1 MAAPQLDNKIIR
13 SSVPPELARYL
24 QTQLKSSHWKTIS
37 DHLVASVATGSI
49 PPDVFQVWLAVCK
62 SADAIVAAL
71 RQDVSVLARHV
82 AIRRFGKWLRR
93 DADFSAI
100 WTAVG
105 QVKGL
110 VDLMAAFSVDH
121 VRVLCQTI
129 SFSCR
134 ATGAVTQRQQAMSEL
149 YDTLH
154 GKGEVPNPDAR
165 PLESF
170 YEQLLPACT
179 VETALA
185 HTKDRTPGRKALDV
199 HGAAYEARALRELFP
214 IEGKPKTVAE
224 FTKLFEK
231 NHQFAYSVLKRIATD
246 RAALE
251 FNGGVLLRHVILP
264 LLRHLTRARNQT
276 AIDPVLSLT
285 LNCAQLEP
293 KVAES
298 LSFDKQDVLFYAIQH
313 WKRSHNREKAEE
325 LLTSLIAAV
334 PRENIVS
341 FPAMASLVRTV
352 DPVLRWSLLHLFL
365 LHAKR
370 YTIDINAETDEDD
383 KKLAD
388 LGSAWTVEFFMYL
401 HAPAALRL
409 FLRLAKARPD
419 GKFISRGYYSREY
432 KVVTSTAVG
441 DRRVDSDIIG
451 AHLQSQLTAVLDE
464 KSEWFMRAKKLV
476 FERRNKASNT
486 RESEERAEW
495 AESAFKLSIATGSL
509 NLYADTLLWA
519 RRFNRDHHTVK
530 SLYQSPIMHTEEG
543 LDLLS
548 ALPTHKA
555 KQRVLSLEDIK
566 AAVIKSNEIMFA
578 LLETAAMGIQEPW
591 FSQSDWNSVRE
602 LPAKIMGRRLQRFQ
616 TIQDERGFS
625 DEEISNAIWE
635 PTIDF
640 LIKTEKFCLE
650 EPNGRLGLDNI
661 HGTFEDWRVAVLP
674 TTSAC
679 TFLDRLAKQRDALWA
694 EFRPTVHPATT
705 TLRDQWPRGLPVQAL
720 CPEIHLFRLGLPSM
734 PFLEARCERVVF
746 SDKSVLDAVPDDKE
760 TQEAIGPFVD
770 HYAYAF
776 RIYFLGAKQREERI
790 DRLRKA
796 WAHATTVLTGTRMS
810 AAQAIDFWKA
820 EIISACPFEHNLE
833 DDLAR
838 LNIAPQRKST
848 LPQLPESEDD
858 GSPAEWDPW
867 PMPKASRES
876 PKHLHRT
883 CLDCMLG
890 SRSRYYGAP
899 KTVNGPFYKRR
910 SQMPSQQLS
919 HFWSIHKYETDLS
932 GPAKDALI
940 AASISYINTKYGADS
955 SLFLKHFPSED
966 DVRYPA
972 LYLDDDFLEKQKTR
986 GATEQLGIL
995 SCFSSRVPISLTV
1008 QLSHSLMARL
1018 KKSEKEDPEVRE
1030 AAMAVIK
1037 WLVHSDCPERAC
1049 HLVQQVVLDRQDDSS
1064 WHRHVFNTGFLRR
1077 LSSNDAK
1084 TLLGGLAA
1092 GIQQRQEKHVA
1103 DQARRKARRKARIQH
1118 TDQDGETTRTPTS
1131 DESILTKHEVEAQ
1144 STAPMIKVTTIKM
1157 FAQIL
1162 RDANFI
1168 DRGFACDALFALLN
1182 SSSHPDIQFAIV
1194 EGLISTLVQTKDRKL
1209 RELIYGGLTTHVI
1222 PIASSINERRLTKEE
1237 VWLAA
1242 EAGDGPLPEIYDG
1255 SPISSHPPLLQLLS
1269 NAAVRWKE
1277 DSPEYHDWVTRI
1289 LMPIAERSAQ
1299 ENTRWNAIF
1308 MKRHSFEIPPQYL
1321 PAIPVKPSQ
1330 LLNYWTTIPQS
1341 RTDANFETLKRYALV
1356 NLRPHIGLLAA
1367 NEAVKKNADLLKSNA
1382 GKHWLYLWDNPGNR
1396 AFDCGINQIAVS
1408 LYSANFS
1415 DTHEVNTARV
1425 QELLRNLMV
1434 DFISKAEVGK
1444 FEQLMGVLGSV
1455 TLDRKE
1461 KWKARILPLLE
1472 YAITEIDGLRT
1483 EEWQRNPQRSPSRLP
1498 QTLPIKQRIMMG
1510 KYVKVNFHTLSQ
1522 KSIDDFLAEYSALID
1537 EMIAHDAPYHDQW
1550 VTFPRPLAIFYPFNC
1565 LSVALALVEG
1575 IQTQAPTL
1583 AESLKLEVADFLLR
1597 QNSKARNEQERERAK
1612 TVLNRWVNSPVER
1625 IRLRGEATFEQL
1637 RELARHGDGWLTK
1650 DDAL

>member
-1 MAAPQLDNKIIR
+1 MAAPPLDNKIIR
-13 SSVPPELARYL
+13 SSAPPELARYL

-37 DHLVASVATGSI
+37 DHLVVSVATGSI
-49 PPDVFQVWLAVCK
+49 PPDVFQVWLGVCK

-82 AIRRFGKWLRR
+82 AIRRFGKWLRGG
-93 DADFSAI
+93 ADFSAI

-121 VRVLCQTI
+121 VGVLCQTI

-170 YEQLLPACT
+170 YKQLLPACT
-179 VETALA
+179 AETALA

-199 HGAAYEARALRELFP
+199 HRAAYEARAMRELFP
-214 IEGKPKTVAE
+214 IEGKPKTVAD
-224 FTKLFEK
+224 FTTLFEK

-251 FNGGVLLRHVILP
+251 FNGGVLLRHVVLP

-276 AIDPVLSLT
+276 ATDPVLSLT
-285 LNCAQLEP
+285 LKCAQLEP
-293 KVAES
+293 RVAES

-325 LLTSLIAAV
+325 LLTGLIAAV
-334 PRENIVS
+334 PREAIVP

-352 DPVLRWSLLHLFL
+352 NPILRWSLLHLFL

-370 YTIDINAETDEDD
+370 YTIDINAETDEDN

-388 LGSAWTVEFFMYL
+388 LGSVWTVELFMYL

-419 GKFISRGYYSREY
+419 GKFISRGYYSGEY

-441 DRRVDSDIIG
+441 DWEVDSDIIA
-451 AHLQSQLTAVLDE
+451 AHLQSRLAAVLDE
-464 KSEWFMRAKKLV
+464 KSEWFTRAKKFV

-530 SLYQSPIMHTEEG
+530 NLYHSSIMHTEEG

-548 ALPTHKA
+548 ALPTQKN
-555 KQRVLSLEDIK
+555 KQRVLLLEDIK
-566 AAVIKSNEIMFA
+566 AGVIKSNEIMFA

-591 FSQSDWNSVRE
+591 FSQSDWNSVRN
-602 LPAKIMGRRLQRFQ
+602 LPAKIIGRRLQRFQ
-616 TIQDERGFS
+616 AIQDKRGFS

-650 EPNGRLGLDNI
+650 EPNGRLALDNI
-661 HGTFEDWRVAVLP
+661 HGTLGDWRVAVLP

-679 TFLDRLAKQRDALWA
+679 TFLDRLAKQRDALWT

-705 TLRDQWPRGLPVQAL
+705 TLRNQWPKGLPVQAL
-720 CPEIHLFRLGLPSM
+720 CPEIDLLRPGLPSM

-760 TQEAIGPFVD
+760 TQDAIGPFVD

-776 RIYFLGAKQREERI
+776 RIYFLGAKQGEDRI

-833 DDLAR
+833 DDLDR
-838 LNIAPQRKST
+838 LNLAPKRKST
-848 LPQLPESEDD
+848 LPQLPKSGDD

-867 PMPKASRES
+867 PTSKASRES

-883 CLDCMLG
+883 CLDSMLG
-890 SRSRYYGAP
+890 SISGYYGAP

-940 AASISYINTKYGADS
+940 AAGISYINTKYGSDS

-972 LYLDDDFLEKQKTR
+972 LYLDEDFLEKQKTR

-995 SCFSSRVPISLTV
+995 SCFSSRVPISLTQ

-1018 KKSEKEDPEVRE
+1018 NKSEKEDPEVRE

-1037 WLVHSDCPERAC
+1037 WLVRSDRPEKAC

-1103 DQARRKARRKARIQH
+1103 DQARRKAKIQH

-1144 STAPMIKVTTIKM
+1144 STAPMIKVTTTKM

-1162 RDANFI
+1162 RDADFI
-1168 DRGFACDALFALLN
+1168 DQGSACDALFALLN

-1194 EGLISTLVQTKDRKL
+1194 EGLISTLVQTKDKKL

-1222 PIASSINERRLTKEE
+1222 PIASSINERRLPKEE

-1242 EAGDGPLPEIYDG
+1242 EAGDGPLPETYDG
-1255 SPISSHPPLLQLLS
+1255 SPINSHPPLLQLLS

-1289 LMPIAERSAQ
+1289 LLPIAERSAQ

-1330 LLNYWTTIPQS
+1330 LLNYWATIPQS
-1341 RTDANFETLKRYALV
+1341 RTNANFETLKRYALV

-1408 LYSANFS
+1408 LYLVNSS
-1415 DTHEVNTARV
+1415 DTHEVNAARV
-1425 QELLRNLMV
+1425 QGFLRYLMV

-1444 FEQLMGVLGSV
+1444 FEHLMGAFGSV
-1455 TLDRKE
+1455 TLDRKD
-1461 KWKARILPLLE
+1461 KWMARILPLLE

-1498 QTLPIKQRIMMG
+1498 QTLPIKQRIMMD
-1510 KYVKVNFHTLSQ
+1510 KYVKVNFHTLPQ
-1522 KSIDDFLAEYSALID
+1522 KSIDDFLAEYSVLID
-1537 EMIAHDAPYHDQW
+1537 EMIADDAPYHDQW

-1575 IQTQAPTL
+1575 IETQAPTL
-1583 AESLKLEVADFLLR
+1583 AESLKIEVADALLK
-1597 QNSKARNEQERERAK
+1597 QNCKARNEQERERAE
-1612 TVLNRWVNSPVER
+1612 TVLNRWVDSPVER
-1625 IRLRGEATFEQL
+1625 IRLRGEATFERL

-1650 DDAL
+1650 DDGR